1 MLIIKKV
8 GKIDFKQY
16 LQYIKGQCYDTLT
29 QFFSQNTVF
38 APCEQSKT
46 VSQTFSFSRKYSIQK
61 FKNVCVLMISDYT
74 LHRHANFAN
83 IFAKLFFPVHK
94 EPRK

>member
-29 QFFSQNTVF
+29 PIFFLKTLYLPLVNSLKKFRKPFRFREDIQLQN
-38 APCEQSKT
+38 SKMYVIAWLAT
-46 VSQTFSFSRKYSIQK
+46 TQTREFR
-61 FKNVCVLMISDYT
+61 
-74 LHRHANFAN
+74 
-83 IFAKLFFPVHK
+83 
-94 EPRK
+94 

>member
-29 QFFSQNTVF
+29 PIFFLKTLYLPLVNSLKQFRKPFRFRENIQFKNSKMYVF
-38 APCEQSKT
+38 A
-46 VSQTFSFSRKYSIQK
+46 
-61 FKNVCVLMISDYT
+61 
-74 LHRHANFAN
+74 
-83 IFAKLFFPVHK
+83 
-94 EPRK
+94 